1 MNKMIFISLPV
12 ADLGHSSRF
21 YEAIGC
27 RRNARLSDGKVS
39 SMTWSDTI
47 TFQLM
52 TRDCFAGLTEKPV
65 GDGRQVA
72 AMLIA
77 LPLESREAV
86 DTMVE
91 AAWSYGGYVDA
102 REPRDL
108 GFLYLR
114 TFEDPDGHLFEAACL
129 VAEDDRRPGEA
140 DAGIEAGRPGL
151 TDDRVPT

>member
-12 ADLGHSSRF
+12 ADLGLSSRF

-27 RRNARLSDGKVS
+27 RKNARLSDGQVS
-39 SMTWSDTI
+39 SMTWSNTI

-52 TRDCFAGLTEKPV
+52 TRDYLAGLTERPV
-65 GDGRQVA
+65 GGRRETA

-91 AAWSYGGYVDA
+91 AAWSYGGRVDVP
-102 REPRDL
+102 EPRDL
-108 GFLYLR
+108 GFMYLR
-114 TFEDPDGHLFEAACL
+114 TFEDPDGHLFEAACF
-129 VAEDDRRPGEA
+129 VAEDARCPCAAHAELEA
-140 DAGIEAGRPGL
+140 DTPGL
-151 TDDRVPT
+151 MDDCVSA